1 MIGNKEIE
9 FSLFEFQTQF
19 STDRDCLEYLSGLK
33 WNSGFECKKCKHTH
47 YCKGI
52 KEFDKQCTRCN
63 YLESPTA
70 GTLFHG
76 IKFPLLKA
84 FYAVYFISTNKKGIT
99 STELSRKLGLK
110 QKVCWLFKRK
120 VMKAMKSS
128 GNFLLEGVVEVDET
142 FIGGSDENAKGRKKG
157 NKKLVAVAIEKKKKG
172 VSRFYA
178 KVIDRANA
186 ENLGDFMRSTI
197 TKEAKITTDEWT
209 GYKPLDKEFENMNHI
224 KSGKKGENFPEL
236 HRVIMN
242 FKGWL
247 RGLHHHVG
255 DLQDYI
261 NEYTY
266 RFNRS
271 FMKGNIFDNL
281 MKKMI
286 NTPPHH
292 YKMIIN

>member
-1 MIGNKEIE
+1 MIGNKETDL
-9 FSLFEFQTQF
+9 SLFEFQAQF
-19 STDRDCLEYLSGLK
+19 SIEKDCLEYLSSLK
-33 WNSGFECKKCKHTH
+33 WDAGFECKKCKHTH
-47 YCKGI
+47 YCKGV
-52 KEFDKQCTRCN
+52 KELDRQCTRCN

-76 IKFPLLKA
+76 IKFHLLKA
-84 FYAVYFISTNKKGIT
+84 FYMVYFISTNKKGIT
-99 STELSRKLGLK
+99 STELSRKLDVK

-120 VMKAMKSS
+120 VMKAMESS

-142 FIGGSDENAKGRKKG
+142 FVGGSDENSRGRKKG
-157 NKKLVAVAIEKKKKG
+157 NKKLVVVAIEKKKKG

-178 KVIDRANA
+178 KVIDAANA
-186 ENLGDFMRSTI
+186 ENLGTFMRSNI
-197 TKEAKITTDEWT
+197 KKEANIKTDEWT
-209 GYKPLDKEFENMNHI
+209 GYKPLDDEFENMTHI

-242 FKGWL
+242 FKSWL
-247 RGLHHHVG
+247 RGLHHHVE

-266 RFNRS
+266 RFNRN

-281 MKKMI
+281 MNRMV
-286 NTPPHH
+286 NTTPHY
-292 YKMIIN
+292 YKAIIS

>member
-1 MIGNKEIE
+1 MIGNKETDLN
-9 FSLFEFQTQF
+9 LFEFQTQF
-19 STDRDCLEYLSGLK
+19 STEKDCLEYLSILK
-33 WNSGFECKKCKHTH
+33 WEAGFECKKCKHTH

-52 KEFDKQCTRCN
+52 KELDRQCTKCN
-63 YLESPTA
+63 YLESPTS
-70 GTLFHG
+70 GTLFHRV
-76 IKFPLLKA
+76 KFPLLKA
-84 FYAVYFISTNKKGIT
+84 FYIVYFISTNKKGIT
-99 STELSRKLGLK
+99 STELARKLDLK

-120 VMKAMKSS
+120 VMKAMESS

-142 FIGGSDENAKGRKKG
+142 FVGGSDENSRGRKKG
-157 NKKLVAVAIEKKKKG
+157 TKKLVVVAIEKKKKG

-178 KVIDRANA
+178 KVIDKANA
-186 ENLGDFMRSTI
+186 ENLGTFMRENI
-197 TKEAKITTDEWT
+197 QIEAHIKTDEWT
-209 GYKPLDKEFENMNHI
+209 GYKPLEEEFENMTHI
-224 KSGKKGENFPEL
+224 KSGKKGENFPEI

-247 RGLHHHVG
+247 RGMHHHVK

-281 MKKMI
+281 MNRMV
-286 NTPPHH
+286 NTPPHS
-292 YKMIIN
+292 YKIIIG